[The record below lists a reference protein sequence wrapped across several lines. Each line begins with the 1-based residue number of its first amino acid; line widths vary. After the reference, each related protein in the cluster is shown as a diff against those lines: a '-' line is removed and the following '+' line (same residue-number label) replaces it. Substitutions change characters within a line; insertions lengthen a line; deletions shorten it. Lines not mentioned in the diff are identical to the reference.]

1 MSKRFWISVVVV
13 FVVAMALDFGVHGVL
28 LRADYAALTPQLFRG
43 EAEAQRYFP
52 FMLLAHF
59 FIAVGVTWL
68 YRVGR
73 SDRPWP
79 GQGVRFGLAI
89 SLYAV
94 VPTCLVYYAVQPLPP
109 MLVGKQIVLET
120 IAAVVL
126 GLVAAAV
133 NRDPV
138 AAGRAAEPP
147 DEDLSPIPR

>member
-1 MSKRFWISVVVV
+1 MSKRFWISVVVM
-13 FVVAMALDFGVHGVL
+13 FVVAMTLDFVVHGL
-28 LRADYAALTPQLFRG
+28 LLGRDYAALTPHLFR
-43 EAEAQRYFP
+43 AEADAQAYFP
-52 FMLLAHF
+52 FMLLAHL
-59 FIAVGVTWL
+59 FIAVGITWL

-79 GQGVRFGLAI
+79 GQGLRFGLAI

-94 VPTCLVYYAVQPLPP
+94 VPTYLIYYAVQPLPST
-109 MLVGKQIVLET
+109 LVAKQILFET
-120 IAAVVL
+120 VAAIVL

-138 AAGRAAEPP
+138 GAKDRAEAA